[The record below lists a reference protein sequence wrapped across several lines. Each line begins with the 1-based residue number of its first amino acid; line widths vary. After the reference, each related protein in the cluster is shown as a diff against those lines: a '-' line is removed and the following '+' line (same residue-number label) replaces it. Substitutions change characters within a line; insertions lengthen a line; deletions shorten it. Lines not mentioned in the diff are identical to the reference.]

1 MSDLGPSTSYSDPFY
16 DRLDAFAQE
25 IKRRWW
31 IVALVI
37 VVTVIA
43 VMATHQMMETRPE
56 AGSAARYLAA
66 RSLTAGQG
74 QDKVAT
80 AAALGKLMDD
90 ATNTPFFRARAAIDV
105 LQSRLDAGDT
115 AGAKVA
121 GELAV
126 AQANLAKDA
135 ELQLAATLS
144 LAAAKHQ
151 GGDLDGALADYAKS
165 ERAAGAKYTVHQFEA
180 IIGQARVLAAQ
191 GKKAEAIQA
200 LEPLQTRSDAGAE
213 ELLKIAKVS
222 YWNLKREVAEAA
234 AKPAA
239 VAPAA
244 AAAAAVDA
252 AVTAATTATNAAVTS
267 AVNAATAALPAAPA
281 VPAVTIPPVPSPI
294 PAK

>member
-37 VVTVIA
+37 VVTIIA
-43 VMATHQMMETRPE
+43 VMTTHQMMETRPE

-66 RSLTAGQG
+66 RNG
-74 QDKVAT
+74 QDQAAT
-80 AAALGKLMDD
+80 SAALAKLMEDT
-90 ATNTPFFRARAAIDV
+90 TNTPFFRARAAIDV
-105 LQSRLDAGDT
+105 VQSRLDAGDT

-135 ELQLAATLS
+135 ELQLAATLT

-191 GKKAEAIQA
+191 GKKADAIQA
-200 LEPLQTRSDAGAE
+200 LEPLQTRTDAGAE

-244 AAAAAVDA
+244 AAIDA

-267 AVNAATAALPAAPA
+267 AVNAATAALPATPA
-281 VPAVTIPPVPSPI
+281 VPAVTIPPAPSPI